1 MGSVLATTI
10 DILSLKDDELQ
21 ELSKR
26 NLLALS
32 VEEMKA
38 IQEYY
43 RKIGRNP
50 TDVELET
57 IAQTWSEHCK
67 HKTLRGIIEY
77 YEKTDGKSRK
87 KVIDDLLKT
96 TIFRV
101 TKELK
106 KDWCISVFR
115 DNAGIIKFNENYGV
129 AFKVETHNHP
139 SAVEPYGGAG
149 TGIGGVIRDIL
160 GVGLGAKPICNTDV
174 FCFAPPEYD
183 YDKLP
188 KGTLH
193 PKRILKGVVAGVR
206 DYGNRMGIP
215 TVNGTIIFD
224 KEYLC
229 NPLVYCGTV
238 GIIPKGKYFKK
249 VSPGDVII
257 SVGGRTGR
265 DGIHGATFSS
275 LALDKDTPLSP
286 VQIGNPIVEKK
297 VVDTVLQARDK
308 NLYSA
313 ITDCGAGGF
322 SSAIGEL
329 GMECGARVHLER
341 APLKYEGLKPWEIW
355 LSEAQER
362 MVLAVPRKKL
372 KKILKIFEKEDVEVC
387 VLGEFTNTGKLEVF
401 YKNERVCDIDMEFL
415 HHGLPRSMKKALWEE
430 KKVDI
435 RVEDEYIN
443 KQQDYNATLA
453 ALLAQLNICSKEWVI
468 RQYDHEVQGQTVI
481 KPFVG
486 KNCGPSDGCL
496 LWPISSIP
504 ENKLEKEDK
513 YKGIAIACGINPQYG
528 KIDPYH
534 MACLCIDE
542 AVRNVICIGGDFSK
556 TALLD
561 NFCWGSPTNP
571 YQLGGIVRAAFGCYD
586 TAKAYSLPFI
596 SGKDSLN
603 NDFYNENGELIS
615 IPGTL
620 LISAVSIVKDIRYA
634 PTADFKSPG
643 NFIYLIGEI
652 RDELGGSEYLNL
664 YSTVGVSVP
673 KVTPK
678 SAKQIFTQLSK
689 CIQQGLILSCHDC
702 SQGGLA
708 VAISEMSFSS
718 DGVGCE
724 IELSRVKY
732 RSIYGRR
739 KNDTILLFSE
749 SPTCFLVEVS
759 PEKKDKFEK
768 LFSGLP
774 VSLLGKTKGNDRVV
788 IKGIQGA
795 IIIDER
801 NEVLLEHWREKG
813 LSKFL

>member
-1 MGSVLATTI
+1 MEKHLATTI
-10 DILSLKDDELQ
+10 DIISLKDDELQ
-21 ELSKR
+21 ELSKK

-32 VEEMKA
+32 LEEMKV

-43 RKIGRNP
+43 RKICRNP

-77 YEKTDGKSRK
+77 YEEAADGKSRK
-87 KVIDDLLKT
+87 KLIDDLLKT

-101 TKELK
+101 TEELK

-115 DNAGIIKFNENYGV
+115 DNAGIIKFNENYGI

-139 SAVEPYGGAG
+139 SAIEPYGGAG

-174 FCFAPPEYD
+174 FCFAPPD
-183 YDKLP
+183 YSYGRLP

-215 TVNGTIIFD
+215 TVNGAIIFD
-224 KEYLC
+224 EDYLC

-238 GIIPKGKYFKK
+238 GVIPKGKYFKK

-257 SVGGRTGR
+257 AIGGRTGR

-308 NLYSA
+308 GLYSA
-313 ITDCGAGGF
+313 VTDCGAGGF

-329 GMECGARVHLER
+329 GMACGARVHLER
-341 APLKYEGLKPWEIW
+341 VPLKYEGLKPWEIW

-362 MVLAVPRKKL
+362 MVLAVPRKNL

-387 VLGEFTNTGKLEVF
+387 ILGEFTNTKKLEVF
-401 YKNERVCDIDMEFL
+401 YEDEKVCDLEMKFL
-415 HHGLPRSMKKALWEE
+415 HHGLPRSRKKAFWEE
-430 KKVDI
+430 KKIDI
-435 RVEDEYIN
+435 RIEDEYVY
-443 KQQDYNATLA
+443 KPQDYTATLTF
-453 ALLAQLNICSKEWVI
+453 LLSQLNICSKEWVI

-486 KNCGPSDGCL
+486 KNYGPSDGCL

-504 ENKLEKEDK
+504 EEKLKKGDR

-542 AVRNVICIGGDFSK
+542 AVRNIICIGGDFSK

-561 NFCWGSPTNP
+561 NFCWGSTADPL
-571 YQLGGIVRAAFGCYD
+571 QLGGIVRAAFGCYD

-603 NDFYNENGELIS
+603 NDFYDENGRLIS

-620 LISAVSIVKDIRYA
+620 LISAVSIVKDIRHA
-634 PTADFKSPG
+634 PTSEFKSPD
-643 NFIYLIGEI
+643 NSIYLIGEI
-652 RDELGGSEYLNL
+652 RDELGGSEYFNL
-664 YSTVGVSVP
+664 YNIVGVSVP
-673 KVTPK
+673 KVVPK
-678 SAKQIFTQLSK
+678 RARQIFTQLSK
-689 CIQQGLILSCHDC
+689 CIQEGLVLSCHDC

-708 VAISEMSFSS
+708 VAISEMSFGS
-718 DGVGCE
+718 DGIGCE
-724 IELSRVKY
+724 VELGKIKY
-732 RSIYGRR
+732 RSVYGRK

-749 SPTCFLVEVS
+749 SPTCFLVEV
-759 PEKKDKFEK
+759 PAEKRVKFEK
-768 LFSGLP
+768 MFSGLP
-774 VSLLGKTKGNDRVV
+774 VALIGETKNKSRVIV
-788 IKGIQGA
+788 KSIQDKV
-795 IIIDER
+795 IIDEK
-801 NEVLLEHWREKG
+801 NEVLLDYWRKG